1 MSRLRPSRRLGLRA
15 RLTLSIGLLF
25 VLAGL
30 ALLGATY
37 ALVDRQL
44 EREPPPLLA
53 DHLPG
58 DAPEKAAG
66 EFTLIDQEGNAYVG
80 GDATRLLETDQREAL
95 SEAAREVLTQGALAL
110 VVVGGIAVALVWVVS
125 GRILAPLR
133 RVTET
138 ARRIADAPA
147 TEHVLH
153 ERIAL
158 TGREDEVADL
168 ASSFDTMME
177 KLDQTFTGQR
187 RFVDNAAHEL
197 RTPLTTGR
205 ALIELVLQ
213 NQDAPP
219 QVRKLGAEL
228 LRTNEK
234 HERLIDGLLLLA
246 KADHEV
252 EDRSL
257 IDLADLVEHTL
268 HQASIGDT
276 HLETDLGEALTRGDA
291 LLLERVVHNL
301 VDNASRHNR
310 PDGWIRV
317 SSRSVGLWV
326 ELEIENT
333 GPVVPADEVPEL
345 FRPFRRA
352 GGDRLVADGVG
363 LGMSIVASI
372 ARAHHGEAVATARP
386 GGGLVVTV
394 RLPAAEPT
402 DVPLPFEGPG

>member
-1 MSRLRPSRRLGLRA
+1 MSRPRPLRRLGLRA
-15 RLTLSIGLLF
+15 RLTLAIGTLF
-25 VLAGL
+25 IVAGL

-44 EREPPPLLA
+44 KHQPPPLLSDRLRDDA
-53 DHLPG
+53 PGNVPG
-58 DAPEKAAG
+58 DL
-66 EFTLIDQEGNAYVG
+66 TVIDPAGNAYVG
-80 GDATRLLETDQREAL
+80 GEATTLFEIEQREAL
-95 SEAAREVLTQGALAL
+95 AEAAREVLTQGAVAL
-110 VVVGGIAVALVWVVS
+110 LVIGGIAVTLVWLVS

-133 RVTET
+133 QVTET

-147 TEHVLH
+147 TEGVLR

-168 ASSFDTMME
+168 AASFDIMME
-177 KLDQTFTGQR
+177 KLDQTFVGQR

-197 RTPLTTGR
+197 RTPLATGR

-213 NQDAPP
+213 NHDSPL

-268 HQASIGDT
+268 YQPSIGDAS
-276 HLETDLGEALTRGDA
+276 LETDLAEALTRGDA

-301 VDNASRHNR
+301 VDNASRYNR
-310 PDGWIRV
+310 PGGWIRV
-317 SSRSVGLWV
+317 SCRSVGPWA

-333 GPVVPADEVPEL
+333 GPVVPAQEVPEL
-345 FRPFRRA
+345 FRPFRRG
-352 GGDRLVADGVG
+352 GGDRIVAAGVG

-372 ARAHHGEAVATARP
+372 ARAHHGEVLAIARP
-386 GGGLVVTV
+386 DGGLVVTV

-402 DVPLPFEGPG
+402 DAPLPFGRPG